1 MVISFHTPVRRLE
14 DITYWVI
21 EDSAAINDFVNTE
34 IRREWEEDARN
45 EYKGPEDDEG
55 IQTIRNFG
63 KKLAWLAK
71 KINTKE
77 A

>member
-1 MVISFHTPVRRLE
+1 M
-14 DITYWVI
+14 I
-21 EDSAAINDFVNTE
+21 EDSAAIHDLVNTE

-45 EYKGPEDDEG
+45 EHKDPEDDEG

-63 KKLAWLAK
+63 KKLALLAE

>member
-1 MVISFHTPVRRLE
+1 MVISFNTPIRRLE
-14 DITYWVI
+14 DTTYWVI

-45 EYKGPEDDEG
+45 EYKDPEEDEG

-63 KKLAWLAK
+63 KKLVWLAK